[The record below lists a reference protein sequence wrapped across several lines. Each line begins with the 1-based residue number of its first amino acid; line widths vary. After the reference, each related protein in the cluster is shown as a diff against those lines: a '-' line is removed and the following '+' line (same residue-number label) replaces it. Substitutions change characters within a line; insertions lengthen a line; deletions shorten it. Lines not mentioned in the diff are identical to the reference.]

1 MIRQVFLPSISRDST
16 RLHAVHAVHAAPRG
30 VRTHGVS
37 KVFQQAELSAPFLN
51 LSLLLVKWRFVGL
64 KHCPAEA
71 GQFRPVITGFRPSRQ
86 WRISLRALPAI
97 SLQGILPCNVSCLE
111 IVRAY
116 GPQELISPALQLLMS
131 CIEICLWQMKLPLTR
146 HLNPLESGLN
156 CCV

>member
-1 MIRQVFLPSISRDST
+1 MHKNRLFSEYAIFSDTAANKHMCPKDFTGGCIINTILEPAPS
-16 RLHAVHAVHAAPRG
+16 
-30 VRTHGVS
+30 
-37 KVFQQAELSAPFLN
+37 LSA
-51 LSLLLVKWRFVGL
+51 KWRFVGL

-116 GPQELISPALQLLMS
+116 GPQELIFTCIAALDELHRN
-131 CIEICLWQMKLPLTR
+131 LPLADEIASYEASKST
-146 HLNPLESGLN
+146 
-156 CCV
+156 

>member
-1 MIRQVFLPSISRDST
+1 MYSRKLRKSHGGHTCGPKISQLT
-16 RLHAVHAVHAAPRG
+16 A
-30 VRTHGVS
+30 
-37 KVFQQAELSAPFLN
+37 LSARFW
-51 LSLLLVKWRFVGL
+51 SLPLIIRIEAIWRGM

-156 CCV
+156 CCG